1 LLLEHTYKEFSKTG
15 FRRIDLK
22 GKINF
27 RENLDLIRQE
37 AENSM
42 MKFDFIYDAKLPN
55 FVYMSIEKE
64 KINLRVWMKFTN
76 ADGAYLNAQSQCLIE
91 LSKVFKDLDVEIA
104 RDEIL
109 YLDRK

>member
-1 LLLEHTYKEFSKTG
+1 MSDYIIGKQIG
-15 FRRIDLK
+15 QGAYAVVRIGMHKKLNKKVALK
-22 GKINF
+22 
-27 RENLDLIRQE
+27 
-37 AENSM
+37 
-42 MKFDFIYDAKLPN
+42 IY
-55 FVYMSIEKE
+55 EKE